1 MITNVMP
8 PDARPAVV
16 LLHSSMSS
24 RNQWS
29 DLVAQQEA
37 NFRCIAVDLLGYGK
51 SPFPDVA
58 DGAAFTLAHEVDAV
72 NAAIAAKLAP
82 GESFHLVGHSYG
94 GATAL
99 RLARQMRERVLS
111 LTVFEPVAFHL
122 LASDDAARVEIETV
136 VAAIGNAATPRDATR
151 VFIDYWNRPG
161 AFDSLGG
168 AQQDKFTS
176 QIEKVKLDFQ
186 ALLGEPATLADMAQ
200 LDMPA
205 LVMSGLSSP
214 ASTRRLAERLAAALP
229 NASAMQTKGGHMG
242 PITHG
247 QVVNPLIASFLV
259 GAEVVSA

>member
-1 MITNVMP
+1 MTTNAMP
-8 PDARPAVV
+8 PDARPAIV

-29 DLVAQQEA
+29 DLSAQLEA
-37 NFRCIAVDLLGYGK
+37 SFRCIAVDLLGYGK

-94 GATAL
+94 GVTAL

-111 LTVFEPVAFHL
+111 LAVFEPVAFHL
-122 LASDDAARVEIETV
+122 LAANDAARVEIETV
-136 VAAIGNAATPRDATR
+136 VAAIGDAATPRDATR
-151 VFIDYWNRPG
+151 VFIDYWNRAG
-161 AFDSLGG
+161 AFDSLPG
-168 AQQDKFTS
+168 AQQDKFTA

-186 ALLGEPATLADMAQ
+186 ALLGEPATLVDMAG

-205 LVMSGLSSP
+205 LVMSGLNSP

-229 NASAMQTKGGHMG
+229 NASAVQTKGGHMG

-247 QVVNPLIASFLV
+247 QVVNALIASFLV
-259 GAEVVSA
+259 GAEVVSV